1 LALKAS
7 FAVEEEGF
15 DENVDEANE
24 ENRLLAFINY
34 IKVGEN
40 SRSIPI
46 MISSVVEHCIL
57 LKRMCN
63 FVLIYYSLVKSN
75 MVKPL
80 IDLLFRQS

>member
-1 LALKAS
+1 MALKAS

-46 MISSVVEHCIL
+46 ISSVVEHCIL

-75 MVKPL
+75 IVKPL
-80 IDLLFRQS
+80 IDLLFHQS